1 MALKYYLEFID
12 LVGILHRA
20 EINDPNYNDSPIQ
33 VNGYVEISSGNVDSP
48 IECIRG
54 TGLKLILDANT
65 NLTFSDLYS
74 ENERTFKV
82 TYIRDGLTEF
92 VGFLNPEGLFEDY
105 VSDKW
110 TITLICADGLSFLK
124 NLSYVDN
131 DTGEQFRGK
140 QSELEIISN
149 CLKRTDLRRN
159 FNTSIG
165 ISYTGQTPNTNVL
178 AETYLN
184 AERFLKDDNQDTIM
198 NCDEVLRSVLEKYNA
213 VVQFFQGEW
222 YIYRPIE
229 LFNFTSR
236 IFYSYDFTSAPLS
249 PTTKEIDF
257 TYNIGSQIDGF
268 NPFWANTNQQKR
280 IKNSIGAYRIN
291 LKYGLIRNA
300 LANEFLESDNGVL
313 FNYTI
318 NDPSLISFPPEEQG
332 INIAGSASTVIVATS
347 DPITV
352 SNIDAFEVQF
362 VNKSGNDTGTPFVV
376 NNRIGYRVK
385 VSNVTDTFYM
395 SSSGGWTSSIV
406 SIDVDTIFESFTAAT
421 IQSDT
426 VPINGQLTVEIQDS
440 LQTASGFFV
449 FVNKISVRPITS
461 TDTGIRGENHSF
473 EKTVNPSTKILDT
486 KEIFNGDIPSDL
498 YDGTIYKS
506 DEITPTDTWLRD
518 GFTTPNPILRIMGED
533 TMSMFQAPS
542 IEFKGDIYGFIPYMS
557 RIIINNNDGIYV
569 PIEYAYNIKQ
579 NTIRLKLRQI
589 YGFFSGITYEFNFD
603 YGNVVD
609 PTIRG

>member
-12 LVGILHRA
+12 LVGVLHRA
-20 EINDPNYNDSPIQ
+20 EINDPNYNDNPIQ

-332 INIAGSASTVIVATS
+332 VNIAGSASTVIVATS